1 VTQQDYVVA
10 LSLRYVPEEQLSAG
24 ADLYLML
31 VMSVA
36 GRSLSNEGADSL
48 FTSRLGSQ

>member
-1 VTQQDYVVA
+1 MTQQDYVVA
-10 LSLRYVPEEQLSAG
+10 LWLRYVPEEELSAG

-36 GRSLSNEGADSL
+36 GGSRSNEGADSL
-48 FTSRLGSQ
+48 FTIRLGSQ